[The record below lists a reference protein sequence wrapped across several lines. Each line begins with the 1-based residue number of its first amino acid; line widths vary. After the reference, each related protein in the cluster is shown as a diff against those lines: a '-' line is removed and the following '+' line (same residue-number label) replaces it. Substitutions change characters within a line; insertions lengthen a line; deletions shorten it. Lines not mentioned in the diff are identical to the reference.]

1 MSGCN
6 GRLLRLFSEVVTKE
20 MVGRA
25 MRITE
30 RCGALSV
37 VQPVTKHVAECR
49 QDMVVAFQPEQ
60 EISGIE
66 QPALT
71 MVSVPVILGDT
82 HFEQLAESYD
92 IGILS
97 PADAVDVGGHL
108 GVDPEFDL
116 AAECL
121 QRQDV
126 RDVPE
131 IFVVPEQDF
140 TMARDT
146 EMVKLF
152 HSPLFLSAARYAIVP

>member
-6 GRLLRLFSEVVTKE
+6 GCLLRQFSEVATKE

-30 RCGALSV
+30 RRGALPV
-37 VQPVTKHVAECR
+37 VQPVAKHVAECR
-49 QDMVVAFQPEQ
+49 QGMVVAFQSEQ

-66 QPALT
+66 QSALT
-71 MVSVPVILGDT
+71 LMAVPVILGDT
-82 HFEQLAESYD
+82 HFEQLAESD
-92 IGILS
+92 DMGLLS

-108 GVDPEFDL
+108 GVDPKFDL

-140 TMARDT
+140 TMARDA